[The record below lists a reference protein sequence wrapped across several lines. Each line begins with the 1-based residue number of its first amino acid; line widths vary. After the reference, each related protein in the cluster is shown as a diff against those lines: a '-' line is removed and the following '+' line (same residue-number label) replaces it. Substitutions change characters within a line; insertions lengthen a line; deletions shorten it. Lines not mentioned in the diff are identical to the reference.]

1 MSEWL
6 LCQSR
11 ISDRRRVSR
20 WNWRLVIRTSTGY
33 DRLRGAYKFLAG
45 KNLRLLYD
53 LASLHLKTPLDMIG
67 TTFKVFRVMR
77 RLSHKC
83 GVASTK
89 PILRHPFEKYGNF
102 PVELKLKTK
111 KRCSYQRANVMD
123 HRRYKYVCLLA
134 VEHITNSGLCCEVK
148 QPHLWTSYP
157 ELPDRILTDD

>member
-20 WNWRLVIRTSTGY
+20 WNWRLVNWTSTGY
-33 DRLRGAYKFLAG
+33 DKLKGVCGFLSG
-45 KNLRLLYD
+45 KKPANFMWPRQ
-53 LASLHLKTPLDMIG
+53 PLDMIG
-67 TTFKVFRVMR
+67 TTFKVFHVMR
-77 RLSHKC
+77 WLAHSC
-83 GVASTK
+83 VVASTK

-102 PVELKLKTK
+102 PVELILKTK
-111 KRCSYQRANVMD
+111 TAIKKHCSCQRANVMD
-123 HRRYKYVCLLA
+123 HRRYKYVRLLA